1 MNNLWDYRDDYYFLQ
16 IGDTEINV
24 RAYSRNELSL
34 WIYEYSSDEELVD
47 ADYKSLKQIQTVIKE
62 IIGVEVILP
71 KLEDLLKITNK
82 EEKMKYDPKASYYE
96 RMNSSQRTGLRRRE
110 NHKFSD
116 SIGGCSSN
124 YRD

>member
-24 RAYSRNELSL
+24 RAYSQNELSL

-82 EEKMKYDPKASYYE
+82 EEKMYDPKASYYE
-96 RMNSSQRTGLRRRE
+96 RMNSSQRVGLRRRE

-116 SIGGCSSN
+116 SIGVCSSN